1 MQTIRK
7 QAEHA
12 RLYELCKG
20 ARARHV
26 IWNLALPEICAA
38 KDDLPSVSHVDVF
51 LCHSWS
57 SSTWMKMVALCHY
70 LYFHLAL
77 STSAATMIGAVCFL
91 VIRAGSL
98 TAVSQESRVFLM
110 QTLVGWPVA
119 VFLLVYFCGYIF
131 DRKTFWFDRLCV
143 NQGNLHLKTQ
153 TLQAVPAF
161 VAEAEKMLVLWDD
174 TLCGKLWC
182 VYEMAIR
189 AKTSTTS
196 STDVVPVSLPVW
208 TLLWTGYWMLI
219 SLGATWGA
227 RSPIVDLDQFS
238 GCISLFFY
246 YFGDLE
252 NLIYY
257 PLALIPLSCICLG
270 KIDSHKRMLD
280 QMASFD
286 LRDATCTL
294 ETDRIV
300 IKQLV
305 LGLFDEAVLPPL
317 WFSFDDPSTLTAEE
331 TDPDASHPLVSA
343 DIVDV
348 FRHITSYPS
357 VEEIINEFNSY
368 VRGPLRDRVI
378 VSLGTEE
385 KVPLKLC
392 LLVSSFLLPFGL
404 VNFVGCDGHTD
415 CETAAKNLGF
425 QSVGAYFAVNLA
437 IDALFWPL
445 SGATMYPLMLRAIKV
460 VTDLTSDQFSRILLG
475 SLASTVVV
483 SMNYAFTAWL
493 IVCLVLGTCHLEPLL
508 LAVAAFGFTLQS
520 MFFWQLVAR
529 KPSSQIQRSLA
540 PRV

>member
-1 MQTIRK
+1 M
-7 QAEHA
+7 
-12 RLYELCKG
+12 L
-20 ARARHV
+20 
-26 IWNLALPEICAA
+26 WNLALPESCGV
-38 KDDLPSVSHVDVF
+38 KDDLPSVLHVDVF

-70 LYFHLAL
+70 LYFDLAL
-77 STSAATMIGAVCFL
+77 ATSAATMVGAVCFL
-91 VIRAGSL
+91 VIRAGSF
-98 TAVSQESRVFLM
+98 TAVAHESQIILIQM
-110 QTLVGWPVA
+110 LVGWPVA
-119 VFLLVYFCGYIF
+119 SFLLVYFGGYIL

-143 NQGNLHLKTQ
+143 NQGNLPLKTQ

-161 VAEAEKMLVLWDD
+161 VAQAERMLVMWDD

-208 TLLWTGYWMLI
+208 TLVWTGYWMLLW
-219 SLGATWGA
+219 LGEVAGD
-227 RSPIVDLDQFS
+227 RIPKVDLDQFS
-238 GCISLFFY
+238 GFAFLFFY
-246 YFGDLE
+246 YFGDYL
-252 NLIYY
+252 YY
-257 PLALIPLSCICLG
+257 PLVSIPLACICLG

-305 LGLFDEAVLPPL
+305 LGLFDEAVQPPL

-331 TDPDASHPLVSA
+331 TDLDASHPLVSA

-357 VEEIINEFNSY
+357 AEEIINEFNSY

-378 VSLGTEE
+378 ASLGTED

-392 LLVSSFLLPFGL
+392 LLSGSFALPLGLLDL
-404 VNFVGCDGHTD
+404 IGCDGHDD
-415 CETAAKNLGF
+415 CETAANNLGF
-425 QSVGAYFAVNLA
+425 ESVGAYLATNLL
-437 IDALFWPL
+437 IYVFFWPL
-445 SGATMYPLMLRAIKV
+445 ACATMYPLLLNAIKL
-460 VTDLTSDQFSRILLG
+460 VTDLTSDTFSQILLASLVSTIVVSIDYVLMASFAVSWFCLG
-475 SLASTVVV
+475 GFILLDIFGLTKRSFRDCLLYFLAS
-483 SMNYAFTAWL
+483 
-493 IVCLVLGTCHLEPLL
+493 
-508 LAVAAFGFTLQS
+508 
-520 MFFWQLVAR
+520 
-529 KPSSQIQRSLA
+529 
-540 PRV
+540 

>member
-7 QAEHA
+7 QTEHA

-26 IWNLALPEICAA
+26 LWNLALPESCAA

-70 LYFHLAL
+70 LYFDLAL
-77 STSAATMIGAVCFL
+77 ATSAATLVGAVCFL

-98 TAVSQESRVFLM
+98 TAVAQEGTGFLV
-110 QTLVGWPVA
+110 QTLVGWPGA
-119 VFLLVYFCGYIF
+119 AFLLVYFGGYIL

-143 NQGNLHLKTQ
+143 NQGNLPLKTQ

-161 VAEAEKMLVLWDD
+161 VAQAERMLVMWDD

-196 STDVVPVSLPVW
+196 STDVVPVSLPLW
-208 TLLWTGYWMLI
+208 TLVWTGYGLLLW
-219 SLGATWGA
+219 LGQVLGE
-227 RSPIVDLDQFS
+227 RIPKVDLDQFS
-238 GCISLFFY
+238 GRAALFFY
-246 YFGDLE
+246 YFGDCLF
-252 NLIYY
+252 Y
-257 PLALIPLSCICLG
+257 PLASIPLACICLG

-305 LGLFDEAVLPPL
+305 LGLFDEAVQPPL
-317 WFSFDDPSTLTAEE
+317 WFSFDDPSTLSAQE
-331 TDPDASHPLVSA
+331 TDLDASHPLVSA

-357 VEEIINEFNSY
+357 AEEIINEFNSY

-378 VSLGTEE
+378 ASLGTEE
-385 KVPLKLC
+385 KVPLKL
-392 LLVSSFLLPFGL
+392 SLLPGSLSLPLGL
-404 VNFVGCDGHTD
+404 VIFMGCDGYTD
-415 CETAAKNLGF
+415 CETAANILAF
-425 QSVGAYFAVNLA
+425 ESVGAYLATNL
-437 IDALFWPL
+437 LLNVFFWPL
-445 SGATMYPLMLRAIKV
+445 ACVTMYPLLLRAIKL
-460 VTDLTSDQFSRILLG
+460 VTDLTSDPFSRILLG
-475 SLASTVVV
+475 SLVSTIVVAIDYALLSSFAV
-483 SMNYAFTAWL
+483 SWF
-493 IVCLVLGTCHLEPLL
+493 CLGGFILL
-508 LAVAAFGFTLQS
+508 DI
-520 MFFWQLVAR
+520 FW
-529 KPSSQIQRSLA
+529 PC
-540 PRV
+540 